1 MASAQ
6 KVLQPWKNFKEQ
18 KMNKRIIIIGASGH
32 GKVLADL
39 AMKNEYEI
47 IGFLDD
53 GKAAGEICG
62 FPILGNVKK
71 CLEYQ
76 GQCEFVIA
84 IGNNAVRKRIA
95 ETYSLKWATLIHPTA
110 VIGMNVEIS
119 EGTVIMANAVINP
132 GAKIGKH
139 CIINTAAIV
148 EHDNFINDYVHISPN
163 AALAGT
169 VSGGEK
175 THVGIGA
182 GVRNNLGITSDV
194 VIGAGA
200 VVVKNIYEQGIYYG
214 VPARKKD

>member
-1 MASAQ
+1 
-6 KVLQPWKNFKEQ
+6 
-18 KMNKRIIIIGASGH
+18 MNKRIIIIGASGH

-132 GAKIGKH
+132 GASVGKH
-139 CIINTAAIV
+139 CIVNTAAIV
-148 EHDNFINDYVHISPN
+148 EHDNCLGDYVHISPN

-169 VSGGEK
+169 VCVGEQ
-175 THVGIGA
+175 THIGIGA
-182 GVRNNLGITSDV
+182 AVRNNIKIAANV
-194 VIGAGA
+194 VVGAGS
-200 VVVKNIYEQGIYYG
+200 VVVKNIDEQGIYCG
-214 VPARKKD
+214 VPARKKIEDS